1 MLDNETTQ
9 LSEFKTKN
17 RVEISDDASGTYS
30 TKSQITFK
38 TTMPKSSL
46 CRDVYTLVK
55 GAAIVVNTAPENADS
70 NNRNK
75 KVIFK
80 NFVPFANGIS

>member
-1 MLDNETTQ
+1 
-9 LSEFKTKN
+9 
-17 RVEISDDASGTYS
+17 
-30 TKSQITFK
+30 
-38 TTMPKSSL
+38 MPKSSL
-46 CRDVYTLVK
+46 CRDVYILVK

>member
-1 MLDNETTQ
+1 MDNETTQ

-17 RVEISDDASGTYS
+17 RVEINDDARGSYS
-30 TKSQITFK
+30 TNSQITFK

-46 CRDVYTLVK
+46 CRDVYILVK
-55 GAAIVVNTAPENADS
+55 GAAIVVNTALENADS